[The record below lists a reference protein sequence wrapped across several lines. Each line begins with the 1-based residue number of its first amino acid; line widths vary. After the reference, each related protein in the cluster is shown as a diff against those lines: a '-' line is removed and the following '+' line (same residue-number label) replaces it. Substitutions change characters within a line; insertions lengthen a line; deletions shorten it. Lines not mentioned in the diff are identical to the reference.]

1 MSGFLNN
8 LNLPR
13 LNGQTITTVDEQFK
27 VHGQRLAVNVCR
39 DTENREGAELLK
51 LLGNTI
57 DVVEFDACNH
67 DVSFVLG

>member
-1 MSGFLNN
+1 
-8 LNLPR
+8 
-13 LNGQTITTVDEQFK
+13 
-27 VHGQRLAVNVCR
+27 
-39 DTENREGAELLK
+39 LK